1 MINRFGLIPVELKNF
16 FLQAELKLIAEDNSI
31 KKINFVNNKI
41 NISFKDQELDTS
53 FFNDDTLEEKVE
65 MTTNVIR
72 AISKNVS

>member
-1 MINRFGLIPVELKNF
+1 MVIPDELKNF

>member
-1 MINRFGLIPVELKNF
+1 
-16 FLQAELKLIAEDNSI
+16 LKLIAEDNSI

>member
-1 MINRFGLIPVELKNF
+1 MLFRSIPDELKNF

-53 FFNDDTLEEKVE
+53 FFNDDKLEEKVE
-65 MTTNVIR
+65 MTSNVIR